1 MYLQYAYD
9 IKHVGEFHTLKVS
22 ETSLAYNSGIQFTI
36 MINVGNGGYTLY
48 LHNKETHAS
57 K

>member
-48 LHNKETHAS
+48 LHNKETHAN